1 MRAIKSL
8 VGAIL
13 ISIAV
18 FVFWV
23 VILPGYEKRSY
34 FLSVI
39 ESRSVNLES
48 KNGLIQKITK
58 LEAEYQS
65 KFAELKRLALVVP
78 AKKDIEEMITI
89 LDSIS
94 SQSGVVL
101 KKMGLSAQDKGGL
114 NLPYNTV
121 SVELSVSGTYDSLS
135 NLLNSIEK
143 SIRLIDGT
151 EIGLS
156 IDQNA
161 ATSEEGLLSMSFKGV
176 AYFIRQEQTNALEKV
191 QAVNQNSE

>member
-39 ESRSVNLES
+39 ESRSVDFES
-48 KNGLIQKITK
+48 KNGLIRKITE
-58 LEAEYQS
+58 LENEYQS
-65 KFAELKRLALVVP
+65 KYAELKRLSLVIP
-78 AKKDIEEMITI
+78 AKKGIEEMLTI
-89 LDSIS
+89 LDNIF

-101 KKMGLSAQDKGGL
+101 QKMGLFAQEGGGL
-114 NLPYNTV
+114 NLPYSIV
-121 SVELSVSGTYDSLS
+121 SIDLDVFGTYDSVS
-135 NLLNSIEK
+135 NFLDTIEK
-143 SIRLIDGT
+143 SIRLIDAT
-151 EIGLS
+151 EISLG
-156 IDQNA
+156 IDDMA
-161 ATSEEGLLSMSFKGV
+161 VSEEGLLTMSFKGQ
-176 AYFIRQEQTNALEKV
+176 AYFIRPEQANALGNV
-191 QAVNQNSE
+191 QTVNQSSE